1 MHLYPI
7 YSTRK
12 TKSEK
17 KTINFKSRIP
27 LKYTQSDLGSK
38 LITLQLNSQK
48 KNKSSYKD
56 FHRDYLLKKIRTLR
70 PKLTIDTEENI
81 KTINSSDFF
90 LTKIEK
96 KYNQTTTTFFS
107 SKSPQLTE
115 RNKTIENLKSNS
127 NSNKITL
134 QDNYYYSSI
143 DYKFPFTFNK
153 NINKCLNKFNGRNL
167 KKQSLSEFNERVKT
181 SFLNNINKETLLKRY
196 KNMKENKDNQI
207 EEINMK
213 IFFIEDMKNKLE
225 TFIDNL
231 FQYVRFL
238 YSEIKKQRSIINQLF
253 SYENDLQIEKFSL
266 IQRIKKSTKLLNL
279 YKQYKIFLI
288 LVKYKK
294 TKLTEIPENE
304 LRKYGIEFKKVESTN
319 SLISKIQSIKH
330 INKKHSSRNSIF
342 SILKTIPTKKKK
354 NRKASI
360 DSLKFISPKPT
371 RRKSVFDTKG
381 ILFTNLNQN
390 NNNIPIFD
398 SPEEFIYKMNYL
410 ENEVRQ
416 LFIDFSEMKYNDKE
430 LYKEKDSIKES
441 DNKEEKVNIEIYE
454 KNIKELHL
462 IKEQN
467 RILHIK
473 YNNLIQS
480 CKERN
485 FGKKIFLKI
494 KKYLLSLP
502 INIEIDFN
510 IVNFYGLINS
520 NTYTIMIDGKKY
532 NKSIYCLSILEM
544 IVIHY
549 ETIIKRLICDCKI
562 KTIYDKLN
570 SDLQK
575 QKRIEKNRELK
586 MERNMK
592 FEELSQKIMMK
603 SQRIFL
609 PIKKI
614 DIYENLLI
622 RNRVEKEEEIKRLK
636 NLKKKKDNQ
645 YEKWIVY

>member
-279 YKQYKIFLI
+279 YKQYKIFFI
-288 LVKYKK
+288 LLKYKK

-398 SPEEFIYKMNYL
+398 STEEFIYKMNYL

-480 CKERN
+480 YKERN

-510 IVNFYGLINS
+510 IVYF
-520 NTYTIMIDGKKY
+520 
-532 NKSIYCLSILEM
+532 
-544 IVIHY
+544 
-549 ETIIKRLICDCKI
+549 
-562 KTIYDKLN
+562 
-570 SDLQK
+570 
-575 QKRIEKNRELK
+575 
-586 MERNMK
+586 
-592 FEELSQKIMMK
+592 
-603 SQRIFL
+603 
-609 PIKKI
+609 
-614 DIYENLLI
+614 
-622 RNRVEKEEEIKRLK
+622 
-636 NLKKKKDNQ
+636 
-645 YEKWIVY
+645 

>member
-1 MHLYPI
+1 
-7 YSTRK
+7 
-12 TKSEK
+12 
-17 KTINFKSRIP
+17 
-27 LKYTQSDLGSK
+27 
-38 LITLQLNSQK
+38 
-48 KNKSSYKD
+48 
-56 FHRDYLLKKIRTLR
+56 
-70 PKLTIDTEENI
+70 
-81 KTINSSDFF
+81 
-90 LTKIEK
+90 
-96 KYNQTTTTFFS
+96 
-107 SKSPQLTE
+107 
-115 RNKTIENLKSNS
+115 
-127 NSNKITL
+127 
-134 QDNYYYSSI
+134 
-143 DYKFPFTFNK
+143 
-153 NINKCLNKFNGRNL
+153 
-167 KKQSLSEFNERVKT
+167 
-181 SFLNNINKETLLKRY
+181 
-196 KNMKENKDNQI
+196 
-207 EEINMK
+207 
-213 IFFIEDMKNKLE
+213 
-225 TFIDNL
+225 
-231 FQYVRFL
+231 
-238 YSEIKKQRSIINQLF
+238 
-253 SYENDLQIEKFSL
+253 
-266 IQRIKKSTKLLNL
+266 
-279 YKQYKIFLI
+279 
-288 LVKYKK
+288 
-294 TKLTEIPENE
+294 
-304 LRKYGIEFKKVESTN
+304 
-319 SLISKIQSIKH
+319 
-330 INKKHSSRNSIF
+330 
-342 SILKTIPTKKKK
+342 
-354 NRKASI
+354 
-360 DSLKFISPKPT
+360 
-371 RRKSVFDTKG
+371 
-381 ILFTNLNQN
+381 
-390 NNNIPIFD
+390 
-398 SPEEFIYKMNYL
+398 MNYL

-480 CKERN
+480 YKERN